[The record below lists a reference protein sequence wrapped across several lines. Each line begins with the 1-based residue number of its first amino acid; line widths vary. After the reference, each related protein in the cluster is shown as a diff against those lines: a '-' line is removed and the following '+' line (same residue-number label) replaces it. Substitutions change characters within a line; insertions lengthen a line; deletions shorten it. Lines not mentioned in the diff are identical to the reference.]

1 MEYLLCAMHCSKC
14 FIGIDLFVTTTY
26 EAGPAFFPPCLKMF
40 TMRMFAM
47 TKKEV
52 KYRIGD

>member
-26 EAGPAFFPPCLKMF
+26 EAGAAFFPPLFKDVYHENVCND
-40 TMRMFAM
+40 
-47 TKKEV
+47 KKGSKV
-52 KYRIGD
+52 